1 MGTSKFNAGGNH
13 VMDQY
18 PIQGGVEIF
27 LCYRNRDKLQPGEP
41 LGLYA
46 DLTNRPL
53 TDSQPTVDQNN
64 AQVSTECWQRID
76 RNVYQVLIEM
86 LIKC

>member
-1 MGTSKFNAGGNH
+1 MGTGKFNAGGNH
-13 VMDQY
+13 VMDQIL
-18 PIQGGVEIF
+18 IQGGVEIF

-41 LGLYA
+41 LGLYP
-46 DLTNRPL
+46 DFTNRPL

-76 RNVYQVLIEM
+76 QNVYQVLIEM